1 MESLNQK
8 AKDNFTMES
17 ILRIHKHSLILI
29 LIFAALIL
37 PMKMTGGEQET
48 KPPALILT
56 LDKALAMA
64 LEQNR
69 DILIAGQDREKAGA
83 QVAEARSGAFPQL
96 SLSGGYTRNIKK
108 GVMFIPANTPMLN
121 PTNSTQTLVIG
132 SDHVFQSG
140 IELSQPLFDRKVG
153 VALDIANTFEDFS
166 EEGFQ
171 SARQGVVLEVKKAF
185 YGVMLAQKLVV
196 ANREGL
202 DVVKQNYDNVL
213 SQRKHGTA
221 AEYDLLRAEVEV
233 ANTEPL
239 LISAENNLV
248 LAKNALKNLLAV
260 PLDQEISIEGEFT
273 FEDLSAPVLD
283 SARQNA
289 LVSNPTLRQLTLQE
303 SIYEKNISIE
313 KSNYFPSL
321 NLTGSYLWQ
330 TQDNTLEFSNYNW
343 AKTLNVG
350 LQLSYSIFDGF
361 RTHARSQEAEIDR
374 EKVRYTRLKAEEGL
388 KIQIQSCE
396 LKMAEAKKR
405 MVGQEKNIEEAQKAV
420 RIAQSRFKNGLGTQL
435 ELLDTQVAMTR
446 AQTNYAVSL
455 YDYLVARA
463 EWGHAVG
470 ITN

>member
-1 MESLNQK
+1 MEFLNQK
-8 AKDNFTMES
+8 TKDNLTMES
-17 ILRIHKHSLILI
+17 TLRIHKYSLLIILI
-29 LIFAALIL
+29 AGTLAG
-37 PMKMTGGEQET
+37 PMKMAGGEQQA
-48 KPPALILT
+48 KPPT
-56 LDKALAMA
+56 LVITMEKALTMA

-69 DILIAGQDREKAGA
+69 DVLIAGQDREKAGA
-83 QVAEARSGAFPQL
+83 QVAEARAGAFPQL

-108 GVMFIPANTPMLN
+108 AVMFIPANTPMLN
-121 PTNSTQTLVIG
+121 PTNATQTLVVG
-132 SDHVFQSG
+132 SDHAFQTG
-140 IELSQPLFDRKVG
+140 ITLNQPLFDKKVG
-153 VALDIANTFEDFS
+153 VALDIANTYEDFS

-171 SARQGVVLEVKKAF
+171 STRQGVVLEVKKAF
-185 YGVMLAQKLVV
+185 YGVMLAQKLAV

-202 DVVKQNYDNVL
+202 DVVKQNYENVL

-248 LAKNALKNLLAV
+248 LAKNVLKNLLAV

-273 FEDLSAPVLD
+273 FEEISAPVLD

-289 LVSNPTLRQLTLQE
+289 LSANPTLRQLTLQE

-321 NLTGSYLWQ
+321 SLTGSYLWQ
-330 TQDNTLEFSNYNW
+330 TQDNTLQFSNYNW

-361 RTHARSQEAEIDR
+361 RTHARSQEAEIDW

-388 KIQIQSCE
+388 KIQVQSCE

-405 MVGQEKNIEEAQKAV
+405 IQGQEKNIEESQKAV

-463 EWGHAVG
+463 EWQHAVG
-470 ITN
+470 TAY